1 MAIAASCC
9 SWCVP
14 FQPPMWAPITVSAQ
28 TRWDVPRARCGY
40 TVRMRNLLAAI
51 LAGSLLPLLLL
62 LLFFFVLFFAEIK
75 LHPGA
80 SSSNDEHS
88 NFIGGKRAIVVLS
101 SAPSLHFLPLSCLQV
116 SRRRHAMRPAGKGHG
131 WCCPSCCSCCC
142 WRRSAAQRDIQTER
156 EPAIKKYIP
165 TGVTQLPLSRPN
177 PPSDVAAYA
186 PAQVPPTPRPSSP
199 HPLFSC

>member
-40 TVRMRNLLAAI
+40 TVRMRNLLATI
-51 LAGSLLPLLLL
+51 LAGSLLTLLLL

-101 SAPSLHFLPLSCLQV
+101 SALPLTLLLAGLEEAARNV
-116 SRRRHAMRPAGKGHG
+116 ASRQGTWLTLLPQLLLLLLLA
-131 WCCPSCCSCCC
+131 SQ
-142 WRRSAAQRDIQTER
+142 RSTA
-156 EPAIKKYIP
+156 
-165 TGVTQLPLSRPN
+165 
-177 PPSDVAAYA
+177 
-186 PAQVPPTPRPSSP
+186 
-199 HPLFSC
+199 

>member
-88 NFIGGKRAIVVLS
+88 NFIGGKLAIVALLYSLS
-101 SAPSLHFLPLSCLQV
+101 SFPPSLFLAGLEEAARNAA
-116 SRRRHAMRPAGKGHG
+116 SRQGAWLVLPQLLVLLLLA
-131 WCCPSCCSCCC
+131 SQ
-142 WRRSAAQRDIQTER
+142 RSTA
-156 EPAIKKYIP
+156 
-165 TGVTQLPLSRPN
+165 
-177 PPSDVAAYA
+177 
-186 PAQVPPTPRPSSP
+186 
-199 HPLFSC
+199 

>member
-88 NFIGGKRAIVVLS
+88 NFIGGKRAIVALLCSSSHSLACRSRGGGTQCSQQARGMAGAASAAPTAVGVAAQHSVISKLS
-101 SAPSLHFLPLSCLQV
+101 ESRQSRNIFLQV
-116 SRRRHAMRPAGKGHG
+116 L
-131 WCCPSCCSCCC
+131 PSY
-142 WRRSAAQRDIQTER
+142 
-156 EPAIKKYIP
+156 P
-165 TGVTQLPLSRPN
+165 
-177 PPSDVAAYA
+177 
-186 PAQVPPTPRPSSP
+186 
-199 HPLFSC
+199 